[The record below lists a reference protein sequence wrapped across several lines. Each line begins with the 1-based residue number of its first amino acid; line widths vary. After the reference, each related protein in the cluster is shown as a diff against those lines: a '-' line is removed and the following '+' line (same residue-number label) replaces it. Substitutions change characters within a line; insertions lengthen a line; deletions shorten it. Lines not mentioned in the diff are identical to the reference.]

1 MQQVIPK
8 FKAVLVKFDKQYP
21 YGEKQDE
28 FKKVAESSISQSE
41 LLVAEVSVQG
51 NVSWLCLLYCL
62 QEPDSSSW
70 LTRVKTISTVILCT
84 LFVV

>member
-1 MQQVIPK
+1 VCVWVPQVIPK

-28 FKKVAESSISQSE
+28 FKKVAESSISQSD

-51 NVSWLCLLYCL
+51 NL
-62 QEPDSSSW
+62 QCPF
-70 LTRVKTISTVILCT
+70 KVIYS
-84 LFVV
+84 V